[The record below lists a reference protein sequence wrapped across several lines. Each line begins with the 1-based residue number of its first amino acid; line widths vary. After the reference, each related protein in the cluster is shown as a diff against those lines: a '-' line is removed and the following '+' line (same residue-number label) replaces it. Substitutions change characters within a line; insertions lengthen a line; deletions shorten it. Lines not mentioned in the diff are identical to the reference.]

1 MKRTVKQITSLLL
14 TALLILPFFAGI
26 SASATGEPAIVASGY
41 CGKPDLSQ
49 INNYDAFGNKIYNVE
64 DLEHNLFWTLDEE
77 GTLSVG
83 GTGEMADFFAITAYH
98 EGETSV
104 LCALPWNVN
113 AVKKVVIEE
122 GVESIGAGAFRGGQN
137 ITEAEISAGVKS
149 VEYAAFSGCSID
161 TITLPDSVSLSPF
174 CLRAKN
180 ITLFRGDYDRAGR
193 WHLYEGEY
201 ADTYN
206 GIGIQTFTITDG
218 AIYIPDGA
226 FYHEAVMKSLIV
238 PASVTNF
245 RWNAFY
251 GCIGLKDIYFFADDE
266 EWETIKAG
274 YSQFLDTGEW
284 EASEDAWG
292 GSLGFLP
299 SVKWHR
305 VDLIDGHYYESFDA
319 TEATATEHG
328 FTAGVYCVDT
338 DEWISGHEVIH
349 NTLGEMTVIKEP
361 TETESG
367 ECIIVCTVCGE
378 SGYYFMDPVTGEP
391 TEDPEHNDPSQQE
404 DNSFFSSIRRMMRT
418 IIDFFLRLFRWLG
431 KK

>member
-218 AIYIPDGA
+218 PNMDRSSWRGSPNATSRRANLSSPVLPKACWLLRSGA
-226 FYHEAVMKSLIV
+226 ESRSL
-238 PASVTNF
+238 
-245 RWNAFY
+245 
-251 GCIGLKDIYFFADDE
+251 FA
-266 EWETIKAG
+266 AG
-274 YSQFLDTGEW
+274 
-284 EASEDAWG
+284 
-292 GSLGFLP
+292 
-299 SVKWHR
+299 R
-305 VDLIDGHYYESFDA
+305 
-319 TEATATEHG
+319 
-328 FTAGVYCVDT
+328 
-338 DEWISGHEVIH
+338 IS
-349 NTLGEMTVIKEP
+349 
-361 TETESG
+361 
-367 ECIIVCTVCGE
+367 
-378 SGYYFMDPVTGEP
+378 
-391 TEDPEHNDPSQQE
+391 
-404 DNSFFSSIRRMMRT
+404 
-418 IIDFFLRLFRWLG
+418 
-431 KK
+431 